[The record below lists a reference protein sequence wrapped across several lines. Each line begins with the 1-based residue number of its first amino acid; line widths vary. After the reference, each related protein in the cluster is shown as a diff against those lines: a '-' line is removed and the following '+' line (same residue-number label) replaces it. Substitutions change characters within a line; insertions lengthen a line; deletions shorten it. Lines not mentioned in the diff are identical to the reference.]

1 MGFTQT
7 WTVYFTFYL
16 HIFMMI
22 SGRGMTNYMTA
33 MKERWIAS
41 NFTMTEQ
48 DLLKMIP
55 ELRETFSNLWEERKK
70 SKQQKF

>member
-1 MGFTQT
+1 
-7 WTVYFTFYL
+7 
-16 HIFMMI
+16 MI